1 MNKNKVFLL
10 VEKWQF
16 HGDENLSIGVYE
28 TYEKAK
34 EKFDEII
41 EKEKEHLNNN
51 KTEDELQELL
61 IEEEEHYFL
70 YYKDGFYT
78 EENYTL
84 SIEKREI
91 I

>member
-16 HGDENLSIGVYE
+16 HGDGNSLIEVYG

-34 EKFDEII
+34 EKFNKII
-41 EKEKEHLNNN
+41 KEEKEHLNN
-51 KTEDELQELL
+51 KDEEQLQEYC
-61 IEEEEHYFL
+61 IEKYEDYFS

-84 SIEKREI
+84 QIEKREI